1 MESDAANAVPQV
13 SVLVPL
19 FNEHANVEQCYRELT
34 EVLGASGLD
43 YELIF
48 VDDGSSDG
56 TCELLCR
63 MAGGDRR
70 VTIAQFRRNFGQTAA
85 MAAGFD
91 LARAAVVVPMDGDLQ
106 NDPAD
111 IAALV
116 AKLDEPPGYDIVSGW
131 RKKRR
136 DKLLS
141 RRLPSMV
148 ANWLIGVLT
157 GVRLHDYGCT
167 LKAYRREVLAD
178 IKLYG
183 EMHRFIPAI
192 ANWSGARVT
201 EMVVNHRPRTAG
213 QTKYGLGRTFKVLL
227 DLVTVKFMG
236 SYLTKPIYFFGKLG
250 LLSLAAALVCLGVAL
265 YHKFGAEQL
274 HLNRNPLTLL
284 SGLLA
289 IVAVQVVLMGLM
301 TEILIRIYHE
311 SQGKGIYVMRR
322 VIRCGQADSTSQ
334 DNQAPVDAGH
344 ASAKVKF

>member
-1 MESDAANAVPQV
+1 M
-13 SVLVPL
+13 
-19 FNEHANVEQCYRELT
+19 
-34 EVLGASGLD
+34 
-43 YELIF
+43 
-48 VDDGSSDG
+48 
-56 TCELLCR
+56 
-63 MAGGDRR
+63 
-70 VTIAQFRRNFGQTAA
+70 QFRRNFGQTAA
-85 MAAGFD
+85 MAAGFE
-91 LARAAVVVPMDGDLQ
+91 LARAAVVVPIDGDLQ

-250 LLSLAAALVCLGVAL
+250 LLSLAAALICLGVAL

-301 TEILIRIYHE
+301 TEMLIRIYHE

-334 DNQAPVDAGH
+334 DHQAAGDAGH